1 MPTLRIF
8 TTTNCPRCPA
18 AKQIA
23 KNVAEKHNLDL
34 EEINLDDDPIKG
46 LQFQV
51 ISTPSIAIDDETIFF
66 GEVPSEQELQDEIKK
81 YI

>member
-23 KNVAEKHNLDL
+23 KNVAEKLSLDV
-34 EEINLDDDPIKG
+34 EEINLDEDPIKG

-51 ISTPSIAIDDETIFF
+51 LSTPSIAIDDETIFF

>member
-23 KNVAEKHNLDL
+23 KNVAEKLSLDV
-34 EEINLDDDPIKG
+34 EEINLDEDPIMG

-51 ISTPSIAIDDETIFF
+51 LSTPSIAIDDETIFF
-66 GEVPSEQELQDEIKK
+66 GEVPSEQGLEDEIKK